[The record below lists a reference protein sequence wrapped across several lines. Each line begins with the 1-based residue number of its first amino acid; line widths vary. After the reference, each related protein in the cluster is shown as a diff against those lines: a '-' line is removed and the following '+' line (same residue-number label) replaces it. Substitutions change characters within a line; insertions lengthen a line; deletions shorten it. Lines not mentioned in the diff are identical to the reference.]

1 MEVRVMSSITHV
13 AEELA
18 DELDEDVN
26 EVCSSLENLIVY
38 GVPMDEAKAAIRRK
52 YE

>member
-1 MEVRVMSSITHV
+1 MSNITD
-13 AEELA
+13 ATEELA

-26 EVCSSLENLIVY
+26 EVHSSLENLIAY
-38 GVPMDEAKAAIRRK
+38 RVPMDEAKAAVRRK